1 MVSDD
6 FRGALF
12 ILAGMLIFSVQ
23 DVLIRQLSD
32 GGSLL
37 QVLTMRGVLGALVI
51 SIFVKLIGRQLTISS
66 SYPFLAASRVV
77 LFFVGFLCFY
87 FALSH
92 MRLAEATALFFA
104 SPLFI
109 TAISKLVLKETV
121 GMFRV
126 AAMIIGFI
134 GVMFIVQPSADGFSV
149 IAIFP
154 LFTALTYS
162 ISMMIA
168 RHTKEKDTIWQQML
182 HLYIGSALFAGVA
195 SLVLYILGLDEIDL
209 PYAGYI
215 VRQWSFADSH
225 VLSIICMVAV
235 IGSTGMLLLTS
246 AYRVGTPSV
255 VAPFEYSL
263 LFLAGAW
270 GFFLFGE
277 VPNAYSIFGMV
288 LIVSSSL
295 FIFVREAVRKKPLA
309 VKTSLRT

>member
-1 MVSDD
+1 
-6 FRGALF
+6 
-12 ILAGMLIFSVQ
+12 
-23 DVLIRQLSD
+23 
-32 GGSLL
+32 
-37 QVLTMRGVLGALVI
+37 
-51 SIFVKLIGRQLTISS
+51 
-66 SYPFLAASRVV
+66 
-77 LFFVGFLCFY
+77 
-87 FALSH
+87 
-92 MRLAEATALFFA
+92 
-104 SPLFI
+104 
-109 TAISKLVLKETV
+109 
-121 GMFRV
+121 
-126 AAMIIGFI
+126 
-134 GVMFIVQPSADGFSV
+134 
-149 IAIFP
+149 
-154 LFTALTYS
+154 
-162 ISMMIA
+162 MIA

-195 SLVLYILGLDEIDL
+195 SLVLYMLGLDEIDL

-246 AYRVGTPSV
+246 AYRVGKPSV

-263 LFLAGAW
+263 LLLAGAW

-295 FIFVREAVRKKPLA
+295 FIFVREAVRKRPLA

>member
-23 DVLIRQLSD
+23 DVLIRQLAD

-37 QVLTMRGVLGALVI
+37 QVLTIRGFLGALVI
-51 SIFVKLIGRQLTISS
+51 SIFVRLTGRQFTISS

-109 TAISKLVLKETV
+109 TAISKIVLRETV
-121 GMFRV
+121 GIYRV

-134 GVMFIVQPSADGFSV
+134 GVILIVQPSPDEFNA

-168 RHTKEKDTIWQQML
+168 RYTKEKDTVWQQML

-195 SLVLYILGLDEIDL
+195 SLLLYLLGLDEFDL
-209 PYAGYI
+209 PSLGYI
-215 VRQWSFADSH
+215 VRQWTFSDSH
-225 VLSIICMVAV
+225 VLSIICIVAV
-235 IGSTGMLLLTS
+235 IGRIGMLLLTS
-246 AYRVGTPSV
+246 AYRIGKPSI

-263 LFLAGAW
+263 LFLAGTW

-295 FIFVREAVRKKPLA
+295 FIFFREAVRKKPLA

>member
-1 MVSDD
+1 MISDD

-51 SIFVKLIGRQLTISS
+51 SIFVKLTGRKLMISS
-66 SYPFLAASRVV
+66 SYPFLAVSRVV

-92 MRLAEATALFFA
+92 IRLAEATALFFA

-109 TAISKLVLKETV
+109 TAISKIVLRETV
-121 GMFRV
+121 GIYRV
-126 AAMIIGFI
+126 AAMIVGFI
-134 GVMFIVQPSADGFSV
+134 GVILIVQPSPDEFDA
-149 IAIFP
+149 ITIFP

-168 RHTKEKDTIWQQML
+168 RYTKEKDTVWQQML

-195 SLVLYILGLDEIDL
+195 SLVLYVLGLDEFDL
-209 PYAGYI
+209 PSLGYI
-215 VRQWSFADSH
+215 VRQWSFSDSH
-225 VLSIICMVAV
+225 VLSIICIVAI

-246 AYRVGTPSV
+246 AYRIGKPSV

-295 FIFVREAVRKKPLA
+295 FIFVREAVRKKPFT